1 MSAGKNKAE
10 LTAEALGLG
19 IDLSDDPTKAVIQER
34 IDQKMEEM
42 AANLMNPDTLL
53 GDAEERPR
61 GRFRGGRGDQNHG

>member
-1 MSAGKNKAE
+1 MAGKNKDE

-34 IDQKMEEM
+34 IDAKLEEM
-42 AANLMNPDTLL
+42 ANNLMNPDALL
-53 GDAEERPR
+53 GEDQSTPR